1 MIIREGTSDIH
12 ELCCSRTTLRPGV
25 GFTGCTGEVDLSLTT
40 DVGLY
45 LVGSAERDRLHPL
58 RGQ

>member
-1 MIIREGTSDIH
+1 MVIREGTSQRRA
-12 ELCCSRTTLRPGV
+12 LLLSLGLRPGV
-25 GFTGCTGEVDLSLTT
+25 GFSGCTGEVDLSLTT
-40 DVGLY
+40 DVGLC